1 MSFYDGMNEYAT
13 TKTVEKASY
22 SGLENVLASAT
33 NVDVNTVLN
42 EVFSFC
48 SVINGNAT
56 IVLYFPSSPPAD
68 GCKVYDDGVE
78 MSLSFSTTGTS
89 IKYATIPIISGHTY
103 VAKAKISTGTGK
115 IDIFLNGT
123 IEDNPRFFIKKI

>member
-42 EVFSFC
+42 K
-48 SVINGNAT
+48 G
-56 IVLYFPSSPPAD
+56 
-68 GCKVYDDGVE
+68 
-78 MSLSFSTTGTS
+78 
-89 IKYATIPIISGHTY
+89 
-103 VAKAKISTGTGK
+103 
-115 IDIFLNGT
+115 IFLFA
-123 IEDNPRFFIKKI
+123 R